1 MATCK
6 VNSEDFKELE
16 NSAKGVLLVYTS
28 QDGKK
33 TAQQFFGAEYE
44 PVDKSQNEI
53 FRVWKNVLIT
63 FWAVK
68 KEELKLRESND
79 GIRSKFR
86 ASIPTEIIFHASN
99 GDTKRFPLETSVWSR
114 IGLVPTKKDFERT
127 ERDYKKAIHAAAKA
141 SFDALGFRVAL
152 PKEAEQPVEQPA
164 ESVVVNPV
172 PQSAEVPVEVVAETT
187 AETATEQVTA
197 KGKGKG
203 KGKGKNKATEQP
215 IAEQPQE
222 QPTEV
227 TAEVITEQ
235 PTEQVMEQQPVAEME
250 VAA

>member
-1 MATCK
+1 MATSK
-6 VNSEDFKELE
+6 LNAEDFKNLE

-53 FRVWKNVLIT
+53 FRVWKDVLIT

-68 KEELKLRESND
+68 KGELKLRESND

-86 ASIPTEIIFHASN
+86 ASIPTEIIFRASN

-127 ERDYKKAIHAAAKA
+127 NRDYNKAIHAAAKA

-152 PKEAEQPVEQPA
+152 PKDEKTEDKKETPATAPVIA
-164 ESVVVNPV
+164 PV
-172 PQSAEVPVEVVAETT
+172 A
-187 AETATEQVTA
+187 
-197 KGKGKG
+197 
-203 KGKGKNKATEQP
+203 
-215 IAEQPQE
+215 
-222 QPTEV
+222 
-227 TAEVITEQ
+227 
-235 PTEQVMEQQPVAEME
+235 QPVAEKPVTE
-250 VAA
+250 QPDKKITPTEKKKAA

>member
-1 MATCK
+1 MATSK
-6 VNSEDFKELE
+6 LNAEDFKNLE
-16 NSAKGVLLVYTS
+16 NSAKGVLLVYTG

-33 TAQQFFGAEYE
+33 TAQQFFGTEYE

-86 ASIPTEIIFHASN
+86 ASIPTEIIFRASN

-127 ERDYKKAIHAAAKA
+127 NRDYNKAIHAAAKA

-152 PKEAEQPVEQPA
+152 PKDEKTEDKKETPATAPVIA
-164 ESVVVNPV
+164 PV
-172 PQSAEVPVEVVAETT
+172 A
-187 AETATEQVTA
+187 
-197 KGKGKG
+197 
-203 KGKGKNKATEQP
+203 
-215 IAEQPQE
+215 
-222 QPTEV
+222 
-227 TAEVITEQ
+227 
-235 PTEQVMEQQPVAEME
+235 QPVAEKPVTE
-250 VAA
+250 QPDKKITPTEKKKAA

>member
-1 MATCK
+1 MATSK
-6 VNSEDFKELE
+6 LNAEQFENLE

-33 TAQQFFGAEYE
+33 TAQHFLGAEYE
-44 PVDKSQNEI
+44 PVDKSQNEV

-63 FWAVK
+63 FWTVK

-86 ASIPTEIIFHASN
+86 ASIPTEIIFRASN

-127 ERDYKKAIHAAAKA
+127 NRDYNKAIHAAAKA

-152 PKEAEQPVEQPA
+152 PKDEKAEDKKETPATAPVIA
-164 ESVVVNPV
+164 PV
-172 PQSAEVPVEVVAETT
+172 A
-187 AETATEQVTA
+187 
-197 KGKGKG
+197 
-203 KGKGKNKATEQP
+203 
-215 IAEQPQE
+215 
-222 QPTEV
+222 
-227 TAEVITEQ
+227 
-235 PTEQVMEQQPVAEME
+235 QPVAEKPVTE
-250 VAA
+250 QPDKKITPTEKKKAA

>member
-1 MATCK
+1 MATSK
-6 VNSEDFKELE
+6 LNAEDFKNLE

-33 TAQQFFGAEYE
+33 TAQQFLGAEYE

-86 ASIPTEIIFHASN
+86 ASIPTEIIFRASN

-127 ERDYKKAIHAAAKA
+127 NRDYNKAIHNAAKA

-152 PKEAEQPVEQPA
+152 PKELEQPVEQPA
-164 ESVVVNPV
+164 EV
-172 PQSAEVPVEVVAETT
+172 PAEVVAETT
-187 AETATEQVTA
+187 AEAVTEQVAA

-203 KGKGKNKATEQP
+203 K
-215 IAEQPQE
+215 AESCH
-222 QPTEV
+222 
-227 TAEVITEQ
+227 
-235 PTEQVMEQQPVAEME
+235 
-250 VAA
+250 

>member
-1 MATCK
+1 MTTSKLNA
-6 VNSEDFKELE
+6 EDFKELE
-16 NSAKGVLLVYTS
+16 NSAKGVLLVYTG

-33 TAQQFFGAEYE
+33 TAQQFLGEECE

-68 KEELKLRESND
+68 KEELRLRESND

-86 ASIPTEIIFHASN
+86 ASIPSEIIFRASN

-127 ERDYKKAIHAAAKA
+127 DRDYKKAIHAAAKA

-152 PKEAEQPVEQPA
+152 PKDEKAEDKK
-164 ESVVVNPV
+164 
-172 PQSAEVPVEVVAETT
+172 ETP
-187 AETATEQVTA
+187 VTA
-197 KGKGKG
+197 PV
-203 KGKGKNKATEQP
+203 A
-215 IAEQPQE
+215 
-222 QPTEV
+222 
-227 TAEVITEQ
+227 
-235 PTEQVMEQQPVAEME
+235 QPVAEKSA
-250 VAA
+250 VAQYVTEQPDKKITATEKKKAA

>member
-1 MATCK
+1 MTTSKLNAEQFE
-6 VNSEDFKELE
+6 NLE

-33 TAQQFFGAEYE
+33 TAQHFFGAEYE
-44 PVDKSQNEI
+44 PVDKSQNEV

-86 ASIPTEIIFHASN
+86 ASIPTEIIFRASN

-152 PKEAEQPVEQPA
+152 PKDEKAEDKKEAP
-164 ESVVVNPV
+164 
-172 PQSAEVPVEVVAETT
+172 
-187 AETATEQVTA
+187 VTA
-197 KGKGKG
+197 
-203 KGKGKNKATEQP
+203 
-215 IAEQPQE
+215 
-222 QPTEV
+222 PTS
-227 TAEVITEQ
+227 
-235 PTEQVMEQQPVAEME
+235 QPVAENPT
-250 VAA
+250 AAQPDKKITPTEKKKAA

>member
-1 MATCK
+1 MATSK
-6 VNSEDFKELE
+6 LNAEQFENLE

-33 TAQQFFGAEYE
+33 TAQHFLGAEYE

-86 ASIPTEIIFHASN
+86 ASIPTEIIFRASN
-99 GDTKRFPLETSVWSR
+99 GDAKRFPLETSVWSR

-152 PKEAEQPVEQPA
+152 PKELEQPVEQPA
-164 ESVVVNPV
+164 EV
-172 PQSAEVPVEVVAETT
+172 PAEVVAETT
-187 AETATEQVTA
+187 AEAVTEQVATR
-197 KGKGKG
+197 GRGRG
-203 KGKGKNKATEQP
+203 RGRGQVTEQP

-222 QPTEV
+222 QPVEV
-227 TAEVITEQ
+227 TAEVPAETTAEKVIEVVTEQ
-235 PTEQVMEQQPVAEME
+235 TTEQQPTTEME

>member
-1 MATCK
+1 MTTSKLNA
-6 VNSEDFKELE
+6 EDFKELE

-44 PVDKSQNEI
+44 PTSKSQNEI

-86 ASIPTEIIFHASN
+86 ASIPTEIIFRASN

-152 PKEAEQPVEQPA
+152 PKDEKAEDNKETPVTAPVVPPVAEKPA
-164 ESVVVNPV
+164 V
-172 PQSAEVPVEVVAETT
+172 PQA
-187 AETATEQVTA
+187 
-197 KGKGKG
+197 
-203 KGKGKNKATEQP
+203 ATEQP
-215 IAEQPQE
+215 DKKIT
-222 QPTEV
+222 PTEKKK
-227 TAEVITEQ
+227 
-235 PTEQVMEQQPVAEME
+235 
-250 VAA
+250 AA

>member
-1 MATCK
+1 MTTSKLNA
-6 VNSEDFKELE
+6 EDFKELE

-86 ASIPTEIIFHASN
+86 ASIPTEIIFRAGN

-152 PKEAEQPVEQPA
+152 PKDEKVEDKNEAPA
-164 ESVVVNPV
+164 
-172 PQSAEVPVEVVAETT
+172 T
-187 AETATEQVTA
+187 A
-197 KGKGKG
+197 
-203 KGKGKNKATEQP
+203 P
-215 IAEQPQE
+215 I
-222 QPTEV
+222 T
-227 TAEVITEQ
+227 
-235 PTEQVMEQQPVAEME
+235 QPVAEKPS
-250 VAA
+250 VAQPVAEQSDKKITPTDKKKAA

>member
-1 MATCK
+1 MATSK
-6 VNSEDFKELE
+6 LNAEDFKNLE

-33 TAQQFFGAEYE
+33 TAQQFLGAEYE

-86 ASIPTEIIFHASN
+86 ASIPTEIIFRASN

-127 ERDYKKAIHAAAKA
+127 NRDYNKAIHNAAKA

-152 PKEAEQPVEQPA
+152 PKDEKVEDKK
-164 ESVVVNPV
+164 
-172 PQSAEVPVEVVAETT
+172 EVPVTAPVVPP
-187 AETATEQVTA
+187 VA
-197 KGKGKG
+197 KKPAVPQA
-203 KGKGKNKATEQP
+203 ATEQP
-215 IAEQPQE
+215 DKKITPAEKKK
-222 QPTEV
+222 
-227 TAEVITEQ
+227 
-235 PTEQVMEQQPVAEME
+235 
-250 VAA
+250 AA

>member
-1 MATCK
+1 MATSK
-6 VNSEDFKELE
+6 LNAEDFKNLE

-33 TAQQFFGAEYE
+33 TAQQFLGAEYE

-86 ASIPTEIIFHASN
+86 ASIPTEIIFRASN

-127 ERDYKKAIHAAAKA
+127 NRDYNKAIHNAAKA

-152 PKEAEQPVEQPA
+152 PKELEQPVEQPA
-164 ESVVVNPV
+164 EV
-172 PQSAEVPVEVVAETT
+172 PAEVVAETT
-187 AETATEQVTA
+187 AEAVTEQVA
-197 KGKGKG
+197 AKGKG
-203 KGKGKNKATEQP
+203 KGKGKNKTTEQP
-215 IAEQPQE
+215 IAE

>member
-1 MATCK
+1 MATSK
-6 VNSEDFKELE
+6 LNADQFENLE

-33 TAQQFFGAEYE
+33 TAHHFLGADYE
-44 PVDKSQNEI
+44 PVDKSQNEV

-63 FWAVK
+63 FWTVK

-86 ASIPTEIIFHASN
+86 ASTPTEIIFRANN

-152 PKEAEQPVEQPA
+152 PKDEKVEDKNEAP
-164 ESVVVNPV
+164 
-172 PQSAEVPVEVVAETT
+172 
-187 AETATEQVTA
+187 VTA
-197 KGKGKG
+197 
-203 KGKGKNKATEQP
+203 P
-215 IAEQPQE
+215 I
-222 QPTEV
+222 T
-227 TAEVITEQ
+227 
-235 PTEQVMEQQPVAEME
+235 QPVAEKPS
-250 VAA
+250 VAQPVAEQSDKKITPTDKKKAA

>member
-6 VNSEDFKELE
+6 VNSEDFKNLE

-33 TAQQFFGAEYE
+33 TAQQFLGAEYE

-86 ASIPTEIIFHASN
+86 ASIPTEIIFRASN

-164 ESVVVNPV
+164 EV
-172 PQSAEVPVEVVAETT
+172 PAEVVAETT

-197 KGKGKG
+197 KGKG